1 MKKNIKI
8 PMKSNHL
15 RFGIIILITFLIGYY
30 IGVSKIA
37 FDWSNFQPNLQ
48 VSSKEPPPS
57 AQFVDTSRMWLVL
70 QKVEDM
76 YYDKAAIDANKMLD
90 GAIAGMVASLGDP
103 YTVYL
108 PPVQNTNFKQNLAG
122 QFEGIGAE
130 LGLKGKDVVVIAPL
144 DGSPSSKAGIKAG
157 DIILGVNNQSIAGE
171 DLNAIVNKI
180 RGPKGTPVTLNIE
193 HKGAQTPVAIKIIRD
208 TIQVKSLT
216 TWTKKVS
223 DIDGIDHK
231 ADGLSQAGDDKIV
244 YIRLSEFGDNTSAE
258 WQKIAS
264 SVSSQ
269 VKSDKNIKG
278 VVFDLRNNPGG
289 YLNDAVLIISE
300 FVKNGTAVMQEDS
313 DGKKT
318 AYPVTGKGMLTDV
331 PVVVLI
337 NKGSASAS
345 EIVSGALRDNN
356 RAKLVGENSFGKGTI
371 QQAEDLGNGAGLH
384 VTIAKWLTPNGTWV
398 GNGKDGKGLTP
409 DYAVQLDPKDP
420 THDTQLEKAIEV
432 LVE

>member
-1 MKKNIKI
+1 MIKI
-8 PMKSNHL
+8 PMKANQL
-15 RFGIIILITFLIGYY
+15 RYVVIVVITFLIGYY
-30 IGVSKIA
+30 LGTSKVA
-37 FDWSNFQPNLQ
+37 FDWSNFQPSIQ

-57 AQFVDTSRMWLVL
+57 TQFVDTSRMWLVL
-70 QKVEDM
+70 QKVEEM
-76 YYDKAAIDANKMLD
+76 YYDKSAIDANKMLD

-103 YTVYL
+103 YTIYL

-122 QFEGIGAE
+122 EFDGIGAE

-144 DGSPSSKAGIKAG
+144 DGSPASKAGIKAG

-171 DLNAIVNKI
+171 DLNTIVDKI
-180 RGPKGTPVTLNIE
+180 RGPKGTTVTLNVE
-193 HKGAQTPVAIKIIRD
+193 HKDSTTPVSVKITRD
-208 TIQVKSLT
+208 VITVKSLT

-223 DIDGIDHK
+223 DIDGINHK
-231 ADGLSQAGDDKIV
+231 ADDLQQAGNDKIV
-244 YIRLSEFGDNTSAE
+244 YIRLSEFGDNTNEE
-258 WQKIAS
+258 WSKLAV
-264 SVSSQ
+264 SVSNLLKAD
-269 VKSDKNIKG
+269 KSIKG

-289 YLNDAVLIISE
+289 YLNDAVFIISE

-318 AYPVTGKGMLTDV
+318 AYPVTGKGLLTDV

-337 NKGSASAS
+337 NKGSASAA
-345 EIVSGALRDNN
+345 EIVSGALRDNG

-420 THDTQLEKAIEV
+420 SHDTQLEKAVEV
-432 LVE
+432 LVQQ

>member
-1 MKKNIKI
+1 
-8 PMKSNHL
+8 
-15 RFGIIILITFLIGYY
+15 
-30 IGVSKIA
+30 
-37 FDWSNFQPNLQ
+37 
-48 VSSKEPPPS
+48 
-57 AQFVDTSRMWLVL
+57 
-70 QKVEDM
+70 
-76 YYDKAAIDANKMLD
+76 
-90 GAIAGMVASLGDP
+90 
-103 YTVYL
+103 
-108 PPVQNTNFKQNLAG
+108 
-122 QFEGIGAE
+122 

-171 DLNAIVNKI
+171 DLNTIVNKI

-193 HKGAQTPVAIKIIRD
+193 HKGSTTPIAVKIVRD
-208 TIQVKSLT
+208 TITVKSLT

-223 DIDGIDHK
+223 DITEINRK
-231 ADGLSQAGDDKIV
+231 ADDLSQAGNDKIV
-244 YIRLSEFGDNTSAE
+244 YIRLSEFGDNTNAE
-258 WQKIAS
+258 WSKIAV
-264 SVSSQ
+264 SVNNQ
-269 VKSDKNIKG
+269 IKSDKNIKG

-289 YLNDAVLIISE
+289 YLNDAVFIISE

-313 DGKKT
+313 DGKRT
-318 AYPVTGKGMLTDV
+318 AYPVTGKGILTDV

-409 DYAVQLDPKDP
+409 DYTVQLDPKDP
-420 THDTQLEKAIEV
+420 SHDTQLEKAIEV
-432 LVE
+432 LVQNQ

>member
-1 MKKNIKI
+1 MIKI
-8 PMKSNHL
+8 PMKANQL
-15 RFGIIILITFLIGYY
+15 RILVIIIITFLIGYY
-30 IGVSKIA
+30 VGVSKVT

-48 VSSKEPPPS
+48 VSSKEPPAS
-57 AQFVDTSRMWLVL
+57 TQFVDTSRMWLVL
-70 QKVEDM
+70 QKVEEM
-76 YYDKAAIDANKMLD
+76 YYDKSAIDANKMLD

-144 DGSPSSKAGIKAG
+144 DGSPSNKAGIKAG

-171 DLNAIVNKI
+171 DLNTIVDKI
-180 RGPKGTPVTLNIE
+180 RGPKGTAVTLNIE
-193 HKGAQTPVAIKIIRD
+193 HKGSTSPIAIKIVRD
-208 TIQVKSLT
+208 TITVKSLT
-216 TWTKKVS
+216 TWTRKVS
-223 DIDGIDHK
+223 DIDGINRK
-231 ADGLSQAGDDKIV
+231 AEGLSQAGDDKIV
-244 YIRLSEFGDNTSAE
+244 YIRLSEFGDNTNAE
-258 WQKIAS
+258 WQKIAI
-264 SVSSQ
+264 SVNNQ
-269 VKSDKNIKG
+269 LKSDKSIKG

-289 YLNDAVLIISE
+289 YLNDAVYIISE
-300 FVKNGTAVMQEDS
+300 FVKSGTAVMQEDS
-313 DGKKT
+313 DGKRT
-318 AYPVTGKGMLTDV
+318 AYPVTGKGLLTDV
-331 PVVVLI
+331 PVIVLI

-345 EIVSGALRDNN
+345 EIVSGALHDNN

-409 DYAVQLDPKDP
+409 DFAVQLDPKDP
-420 THDTQLEKAIEV
+420 SHDTQLEKAIEV
-432 LVE
+432 LIQQ

>member
-1 MKKNIKI
+1 MIKI
-8 PMKSNHL
+8 PMKANQL
-15 RFGIIILITFLIGYY
+15 RYLVIIIITFLIGYY
-30 IGVSKIA
+30 SGVSKVA

-57 AQFVDTSRMWLVL
+57 TQFVDTTRMWDVL
-70 QKVEDM
+70 QKVETM
-76 YYDKAAIDANKMLD
+76 YYDKSAIDANKMLD
-90 GAIAGMVASLGDP
+90 GAIAGMVSSLGDP
-103 YTVYL
+103 YTLYL
-108 PPVQNTNFKQNLAG
+108 PPVQNTSFKQNLAG

-171 DLNAIVNKI
+171 DLNAIVDKI
-180 RGPKGTPVTLNIE
+180 RGPKGSTVTLNIE
-193 HKGAQTPVAIKIIRD
+193 HKGSTTPIAVKIVRD
-208 TIQVKSLT
+208 TITVKSLT

-223 DIDGIDHK
+223 DIDSINAK
-231 ADGLSQAGDDKIV
+231 ADGLSQAGNDKII
-244 YIRLSEFGDNTSAE
+244 YIRLSEFGDSTNAE
-258 WQKIAS
+258 WQKIAIAANN
-264 SVSSQ
+264 Q
-269 VKSDKNIKG
+269 LKSDKSIKG
-278 VVFDLRNNPGG
+278 IVFDLRNNPGG
-289 YLNDAVLIISE
+289 YLNDAVFIISE
-300 FVKNGTAVMQEDS
+300 FVKNGTAVQQEDS

-318 AYPVTGKGMLTDV
+318 AYPVTGKGLLTDV

-409 DYAVQLDPKDP
+409 DYAIQLNPKDP
-420 THDTQLEKAIEV
+420 ARDTQLEKAVEV
-432 LVE
+432 LVSSN